1 MASVHIVAV
10 SPLENCSINEL
21 VSPIAESFKI
31 NVVAHSS
38 TVVDASFAFDISRN
52 QFSSTLLLS
61 ALNEKFPANADKILG
76 ITSVDL
82 FVPVLTYVFGE
93 AQLDGKSAIVSTHRL
108 SESFYGLDEN
118 IQLTKARII
127 KEAIHE
133 LGHTFGLPHC
143 RDYLCV
149 MHSSTGV
156 EEIDLKTKRFCSTC
170 EKFLVNKTKLLDLSI
185 SNSGQAGLH

>member
-21 VSPIAESFKI
+21 VPPIAESFKI
-31 NVVAHSS
+31 NVRALSS
-38 TVVDASFAFDISRN
+38 PVVDASFAFDISRN

-61 ALNEKFPANADKILG
+61 ALTEKFSTNADKILG
-76 ITSVDL
+76 ITSADL

-93 AQLDGKSAIVSTHRL
+93 AQFNGRSAIVSTYRL
-108 SESFYGLDEN
+108 HESFYGLNEN
-118 IQLTKARII
+118 VQLTKSRIV

-143 RDYLCV
+143 QDYLCV

-156 EEIDLKTKRFCSTC
+156 EEIDLKTKQFCSIC
-170 EKFLVNKTKLLDLSI
+170 ERLLEKKIKLVDSSTNT
-185 SNSGQAGLH
+185 SGL